1 MGEVCF
7 ALQRDL
13 QPPPP
18 DLPPSFLPFCCIC
31 GSPEPN
37 SCRSGRRGGLF
48 FSFRL
53 PMRCRVCW
61 VLLQSVGLEGGRVAR
76 LQCLAE
82 LQSNHRGSV
91 CFCAAAVLCVGVR
104 VSVLVHCFKRLLVFF
119 VVVVDRLPH
128 QRLELFGDAFVQDN
142 SNNNPNHN
150 DISFKVHPFAKQC
163 EGRWILEF
171 LLEEIPFLSCTVVN
185 QQITSWNSAERV
197 RQ

>member
-1 MGEVCF
+1 MGHSSAGQRQPGSAPAFRLLSARKHATVRPVRRRRWGFKSRLLTPSRSAPIGVNCIPFEMGEVCF

-31 GSPEPN
+31 GLPEPN
-37 SCRSGRRGGLF
+37 SCRSGRSGGLF

-91 CFCAAAVLCVGVR
+91 CFCAAAVLCVGV
-104 VSVLVHCFKRLLVFF
+104 S
-119 VVVVDRLPH
+119 
-128 QRLELFGDAFVQDN
+128 
-142 SNNNPNHN
+142 
-150 DISFKVHPFAKQC
+150 
-163 EGRWILEF
+163 
-171 LLEEIPFLSCTVVN
+171 
-185 QQITSWNSAERV
+185 
-197 RQ
+197 